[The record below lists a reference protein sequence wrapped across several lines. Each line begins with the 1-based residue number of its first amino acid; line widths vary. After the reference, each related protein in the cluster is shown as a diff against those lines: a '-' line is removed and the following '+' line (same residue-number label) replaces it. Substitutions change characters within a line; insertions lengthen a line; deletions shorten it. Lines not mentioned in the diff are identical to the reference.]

1 MKTMKVLVTG
11 HKGFI
16 GTQVYADLKE
26 SGLSVNGFDLGD
38 PFPSESYDFIVHLAA
53 RTLIRKSL
61 EKPYEY
67 YEDNMGLSM
76 KLIEKARIDGS
87 VMIFPTS
94 GSVMEATNPYSL
106 SKKQIVE
113 WLNLYSKLFGTVS
126 YILKFYNVYGP
137 TSRKGAVYLFSK
149 AAVDGSTAVIYGDG
163 SHRRDFIHVRDVSRI
178 ILNTIM
184 GRYTERELE
193 VGTGTG
199 TSVLELLRKIESITG
214 RKISTELK
222 PYVLPEAEDLH
233 AARPLLDSFIPIDE
247 GIKEVVRAVQTSG

>member
-1 MKTMKVLVTG
+1 MKVLVTG

-16 GTQVYADLKE
+16 GTQVYSDLKE
-26 SGLSVNGFDLGD
+26 SGLSVHGFDLGD
-38 PFPSESYDFIVHLAA
+38 AFPAETYDFIVHLAA

-76 KLIEKARIDGS
+76 KLIEKSRIDGS

-113 WLNLYSKLFGTVS
+113 WLNLYNNLFGTGS

-149 AAVDGSTAVIYGDG
+149 AAAEGSSAVIYGDG
-163 SHRRDFIHVRDVSRI
+163 SHRRDFIHVRDVSKI

-199 TSVLELLRKIESITG
+199 TSVMELLRKVETITG
-214 RKISTELK
+214 KKIATETK

-233 AARPLLDSFIPIDE
+233 AAKPLLDSFIHIDD
-247 GIKEVVRAVQTSG
+247 GIREVVKAVQSSG

>member
-1 MKTMKVLVTG
+1 MKILVTG

-16 GTQVYADLKE
+16 GTQVFHDLRE
-26 SGLSVNGFDLGD
+26 SGLSVEGFDIGD
-38 PFPSESYDFIVHLAA
+38 AFPSGKYDFIVHLAA

-76 KLIEKARIDGS
+76 KIIEKARLDQS
-87 VMIFPTS
+87 VIIFPTS

-106 SKKQIVE
+106 SKKHTVE
-113 WLNLYSKLFGTVS
+113 WLNLYYKLFGTRS

-137 TSRKGAVYLFSK
+137 TSGKGAVYLFSK
-149 AAVDGSTAVIYGDG
+149 AAVDGSPAIIYGDG
-163 SHRRDFIHVRDVSRI
+163 KHRRDFIHVRDVSKI

-199 TSVLELLRKIESITG
+199 TSVLELLEMVERITG
-214 RKISTELK
+214 RKISVRFE

-233 AARPLLDSFIPIDE
+233 AARPLLDSFIPIDD
-247 GIKEVVRAVQTSG
+247 GIREVVKAIQIS